1 MLSRNTSG
9 QVEIKDRKR
18 PHLGLKI
25 QAAGHRLLRKKK
37 KKKQIT
43 ENDLPQLKDQQ
54 LRITYKIIF
63 KQHFVGF
70 SIKQ

>member
-9 QVEIKDRKR
+9 QVEIKDKKV
-18 PHLGLKI
+18 LIWASKYKDT
-25 QAAGHRLLRKKK
+25 GHRLLEKKK
-37 KKKQIT
+37 KAHIT

-54 LRITYKIIF
+54 LRTAYKIIF